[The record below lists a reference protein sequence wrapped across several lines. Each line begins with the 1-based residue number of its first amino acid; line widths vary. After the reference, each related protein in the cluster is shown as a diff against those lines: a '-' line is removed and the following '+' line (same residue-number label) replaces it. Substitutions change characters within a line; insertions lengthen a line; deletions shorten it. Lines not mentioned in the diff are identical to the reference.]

1 MKILV
6 VSATPNELK
15 SIKEWIKS
23 ANLKENLNIDFLC
36 CWIWNY
42 NAISSLEHYL
52 TQNPEPIFIR
62 NIWICGYRNS
72 INELKAEPIQIA
84 NIINIHT
91 KKEFII
97 PPFLEIAPLKTC
109 FCSEN
114 IILEKPKLKKGIW
127 TKNDEKYFD
136 MESRWIEFI
145 SSKYKFPRVLLK
157 IPYDFIGQEKAV
169 NEKNYKEISENID
182 KILKN
187 LTYHDY
193 LEKILKWIKQQK

>member
-23 ANLKENLNIDFLC
+23 ANLKTNLNINFLS

-52 TQNPEPIFIR
+52 TQNIEPIFIR
-62 NIWICGYRNS
+62 NIWICWYWNQN
-72 INELKAEPIQIA
+72 NEIKSEPIQIA

-91 KKEFII
+91 EKEFII
-97 PPFLEIAPLKTC
+97 PPFLKIAPLKTC
-109 FCSEN
+109 FSSEN
-114 IILEKPKLKKGIW
+114 VILQKPKLKKEIW
-127 TKNDEKYFD
+127 LLNHEMYFD

-145 SSKYKFPRVLLK
+145 TMKYKLPRLFLK
-157 IPYDFIGQEKAV
+157 VPFDFIWENEDKKEKD
-169 NEKNYKEISENID
+169 YKKISD
-182 KILKN
+182 KINKELKN
-187 LTYHDY
+187 LSYHDY
-193 LEKILKWIKQQK
+193 LQKILKRIKQQK